1 MVAAGIAEAL
11 ITTACG
17 LVVAIPALAGY
28 NYCIHQVE
36 VVMGEVELA
45 VYDLV
50 ESLCSGED

>member
-1 MVAAGIAEAL
+1 VVAAGIAEAL